1 MDNLFMIREKVRELY
16 ASHSKIFDKAIQ
28 FVVAFLTFYM
38 INSNVGFMKM
48 AASPLVTLALSV
60 ICTFLPM
67 TLTVIAASALMLS
80 GLKALPLR
88 LHLFVELQ
96 FGAGLRKLYAKFHC
110 VLINISNKNAVH
122 TLILIF
128 FLNRNQKQFQSVI
141 FTD

>member
-67 TLTVIAASALMLS
+67 TLTVIAASALMLAHMFS
-80 GLKALPLR
+80 AVSYTHLTLP
-88 LHLFVELQ
+88 
-96 FGAGLRKLYAKFHC
+96 
-110 VLINISNKNAVH
+110 
-122 TLILIF
+122 TIL
-128 FLNRNQKQFQSVI
+128 LV
-141 FTD
+141 

>member
-67 TLTVIAASALMLS
+67 TLTVIAASALMLAHMFS
-80 GLKALPLR
+80 VSLSVFIVTALVFLIMYIFYFQHKSDGSQQKCKCQLR
-88 LHLFVELQ
+88 LQ
-96 FGAGLRKLYAKFHC
+96 
-110 VLINISNKNAVH
+110 
-122 TLILIF
+122 TLS
-128 FLNRNQKQFQSVI
+128 Q
-141 FTD
+141 

>member
-67 TLTVIAASALMLS
+67 RLS
-80 GLKALPLR
+80 LQRLR
-88 LHLFVELQ
+88 LC
-96 FGAGLRKLYAKFHC
+96 LRIC
-110 VLINISNKNAVH
+110 
-122 TLILIF
+122 
-128 FLNRNQKQFQSVI
+128 FQCP
-141 FTD
+141 